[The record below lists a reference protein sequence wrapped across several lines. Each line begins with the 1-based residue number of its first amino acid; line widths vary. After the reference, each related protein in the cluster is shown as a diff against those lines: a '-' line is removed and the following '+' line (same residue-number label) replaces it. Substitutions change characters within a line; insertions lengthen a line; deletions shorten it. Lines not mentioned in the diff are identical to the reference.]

1 MLLAASVLI
10 YYIFEVLNYLQNK
23 KDKKFLNNEKTKVV
37 NFHGKISR
45 ICTKQKRQIYIFLKV
60 RKL

>member
-23 KDKKFLNNEKTKVV
+23 KDKKFLNNEKTKV

-45 ICTKQKRQIYIFLKV
+45 ICNKQKRQIYIFLKV

>member
-23 KDKKFLNNEKTKVV
+23 KYKKFLNNEKTKVG

-45 ICTKQKRQIYIFLKV
+45 ICNKKRQIYIFLKV